1 MPGILAIFE
10 EMFKSWSHPNH
21 PNPHDL
27 HQLGGFKKFNQ
38 QKIVR
43 FLSLPIPRFVLIR
56 FSFFFFS
63 RGVGTTR
70 TRVQV
75 DDPVRCKSGT
85 DGGEG
90 NTQSGS
96 GKNAEDPGKMPKL
109 EPAKTPKL
117 EPRVQ
122 SAIYAAHRLSS
133 SFNNTHTINLI
144 LVGTWPRFLWAL
156 HYLTFHDVSQALQ
169 FFSPGSIDKM
179 SSNPG

>member
-1 MPGILAIFE
+1 MLLTIPGLFSSGLVPSGSLTRGGNSSNTGPGRRPRAMQRKRKEVHELVQPRQPSKKIKSSSGAI
-10 EMFKSWSHPNH
+10 P
-21 PNPHDL
+21 
-27 HQLGGFKKFNQ
+27 
-38 QKIVR
+38 
-43 FLSLPIPRFVLIR
+43 
-56 FSFFFFS
+56 
-63 RGVGTTR
+63 
-70 TRVQV
+70 
-75 DDPVRCKSGT
+75 SGT

-96 GKNAEDPGKMPKL
+96 GKNAEEPVKMPKL